1 MNILCV
7 SGISF
12 FYCFILVNVYI
23 KMLVYKYFV
32 NNFLYILLMLIDNEY
47 LNMYFFKIN
56 KIFYICEF
64 CF

>member
-1 MNILCV
+1 MNILSV

-56 KIFYICEF
+56 KRFYMCEF